1 MLLPGADGGNFR
13 KSYLWRP
20 SSTIA
25 YGDKEVRHRKMEG
38 SVDPFFD
45 DDPPW
50 PWSFDSGIEDLGPS
64 PDYPYY
70 HHRYRYYGWYSGSS
84 YSESYGAC
92 WQADPATPTKPYHF
106 YVPPAKWRARI
117 VDNLYLD
124 FWYAR
129 NPNDTHDIYDL
140 PDFSEDEWA
149 RIGARYNIY
158 GQVDPKGQWRC
169 DYYAVKT
176 VSYKILSPLPYYW
189 IDYMDSIR
197 PHSKSDEGALSEC
210 IRNVITENTT
220 FNTNSYANLIEI
232 IDTIVDFRNGKIE
245 ELLEDSKN
253 YYRIIKDTVGDIS
266 GKNLRCLTK
275 STSKKAASAWL
286 QYRYAYNTTKS
297 DIEQF
302 ARMKFGEY
310 LGALSPDRVLRGSIA
325 ITGGQLRVK
334 MRLHDDTSNILDSML
349 ISLNQYGLMPGLYN
363 VWDMI
368 PFSFI
373 SDWFSSLGDHLQDI
387 DERFYF
393 RYYKVDELLVS
404 YKQSLVRDEFWGST
418 RYMWYDRILL
428 DSMPNWEIYE
438 EEGGTKT
445 KTVVKRVLDGFSIIV
460 GII

>member
-1 MLLPGADGGNFR
+1 
-13 KSYLWRP
+13 
-20 SSTIA
+20 
-25 YGDKEVRHRKMEG
+25 
-38 SVDPFFD
+38 
-45 DDPPW
+45 
-50 PWSFDSGIEDLGPS
+50 
-64 PDYPYY
+64 
-70 HHRYRYYGWYSGSS
+70 
-84 YSESYGAC
+84 
-92 WQADPATPTKPYHF
+92 
-106 YVPPAKWRARI
+106 
-117 VDNLYLD
+117 
-124 FWYAR
+124 
-129 NPNDTHDIYDL
+129 
-140 PDFSEDEWA
+140 
-149 RIGARYNIY
+149 
-158 GQVDPKGQWRC
+158 
-169 DYYAVKT
+169 
-176 VSYKILSPLPYYW
+176 
-189 IDYMDSIR
+189 
-197 PHSKSDEGALSEC
+197 
-210 IRNVITENTT
+210 
-220 FNTNSYANLIEI
+220 
-232 IDTIVDFRNGKIE
+232 VDFRNGKIA

-334 MRLHDDTSNILDSML
+334 MRLHDDTSDILDSML